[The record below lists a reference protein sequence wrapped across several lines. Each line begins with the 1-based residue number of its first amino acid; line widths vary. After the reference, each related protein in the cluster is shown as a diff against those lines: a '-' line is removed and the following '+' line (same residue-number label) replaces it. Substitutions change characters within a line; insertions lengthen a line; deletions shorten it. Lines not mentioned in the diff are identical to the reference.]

1 MGTGTWLLRV
11 KYQSPCPPELS
22 CFCRTHLHTR
32 VSTPACLGLLVCGE
46 LWRVPLRQA
55 EEAEGAAR
63 MDHHHFGL
71 TVPATQI
78 HSLLPGSQGVYR
90 VQKDTGLLSDLAA
103 HRDLTIQHLA
113 ESERKKVKGIDTS
126 VKEKSKFLAPP
137 SKGMEMT
144 ALFTKI
150 KYIEC

>member
-1 MGTGTWLLRV
+1 M
-11 KYQSPCPPELS
+11 
-22 CFCRTHLHTR
+22 
-32 VSTPACLGLLVCGE
+32 
-46 LWRVPLRQA
+46 RQA

-78 HSLLPGSQGVYR
+78 HGLLPGGQSVHR